1 MAQVYESIFIIRP
14 SLSDEEVQKLQERI
28 KTTVE
33 KAGGTI
39 ERLENWGKKKLAYEV
54 RREKKG
60 LYVQLV
66 YRGTGTVVA
75 DLERFCRLD
84 DALLK
89 YLTVKLDEQRL
100 HATHSDAVPRPT
112 ALGPSQSDEQR
123 TLRALGAS
131 ESVG

>member
-1 MAQVYESIFIIRP
+1 MAQLYETIFIIRP
-14 SLSDEEVQKLQERI
+14 SLSDEDVQKLQERI

-54 RREKKG
+54 KREKKG

-66 YRGTGTVVA
+66 YRGTGAVVA

-89 YLTVKLDEQRL
+89 FLTVKLDERRL
-100 HATHSDAVPRPT
+100 HAGPSDPLARPA
-112 ALGPSQSDEQR
+112 ALGPSPSDEQR
-123 TLRALGAS
+123 TFRALGAS